1 MLYVALTEAVLLAV
15 VTIVFAGIVRSMTRQ
30 HARRE
35 DLLLNQMLNLAGKP
49 WQPSPAATENLDE
62 WRQRLDDAREARRS
76 WTTNPEQ
83 EI

>member
-1 MLYVALTEAVLLAV
+1 MLYVALAEAALLLT
-15 VTIVFAGIVRSMTRQ
+15 TITVFAGLVRSQQRS

-49 WQPSPAATENLDE
+49 WQPAPATSELDE
-62 WRQRLDDAREARRS
+62 WRQKLDDAREQRRS
-76 WTTNPEQ
+76 WTTSPEQ

>member
-1 MLYVALTEAVLLAV
+1 MLYVALAEAVLLL
-15 VTIVFAGIVRSMTRQ
+15 VTVAAFSTVIRSLTRQ
-30 HARRE
+30 HGRRE
-35 DLLLNQMLNLAGKP
+35 DLLLNQMCNLAGKP

-62 WRQRLDDAREARRS
+62 WRQRLEDAREARRS

>member
-1 MLYVALTEAVLLAV
+1 MLYVALAEAVVLFVVCAV
-15 VTIVFAGIVRSMTRQ
+15 GASLVRSLIRQ

-49 WQPSPAATENLDE
+49 WQPAPSDEGRLEIWQQKLDE
-62 WRQRLDDAREARRS
+62 AREVRRS
-76 WTTNPEQ
+76 WTVNPEQ

>member
-1 MLYVALTEAVLLAV
+1 MLYVALAEAAVLAV
-15 VTIVFAGIVRSMTRQ
+15 VTIVFAGIVRSLTRQ

-35 DLLLNQMLNLAGKP
+35 DLLLNQMCNLAGKP
-49 WQPSPAATENLDE
+49 WQPSPATENLDE
-62 WRQRLDDAREARRS
+62 WRQRLEDAREARRS